1 MNPTLA
7 ATMAA
12 ETMAVGG
19 KSVSS
24 DVTKL
29 RQDVLKQAIA
39 SLASFI
45 GGVNY
50 SDSFHMAAKAAG
62 SAPPTWPASPPGDAS
77 SPPGDAKEP
86 EPEGSSLENPLYD
99 TKRMGTAMEHAN
111 EVTKAYGV
119 RIVSINILSA

>member
-1 MNPTLA
+1 MMVTSTVTWRVVNPTLA

-12 ETMAVGG
+12 ETMAVAGPD
-19 KSVSS
+19 KVSS
-24 DVTKL
+24 DITKL

-50 SDSFHMAAKAAG
+50 SDSFHLAAKAAG
-62 SAPPTWPASPPGDAS
+62 SAPPTQWPASPPGDAA

-99 TKRMGTAMEHAN
+99 
-111 EVTKAYGV
+111 
-119 RIVSINILSA
+119 